1 MENNRQQTLLKEP
14 PEISWENTLGA
25 PDGVPFDD
33 DTKELLRRCIDVSTP
48 TPTTLAQIIKRSE
61 AFPIDFPINTVRCS
75 TLRDSGINAST
86 LEMNANSVYPLIHE
100 AMLPLLARWL
110 KYKRQYGSAI
120 ERAMYKDMGLV
131 QFIHRLIEKRAV
143 HFYGSNDRWKLIDG
157 KTGVEGWENV
167 GTDHEKEPLV
177 LTKCL
182 SYDEIKLSSMMAM
195 SSHSEFINDGS
206 RDNRGIVNIDPDSVQ
221 PRGVIIGVVG
231 TSSYCLLL
239 LVVRRFERPR
249 VMEYQDI
256 IIAPAQNT
264 VENGYGPQS
273 AGGSEETREFRVL
286 WAKFY
291 GEGYHPLYEEALK
304 RIKTKENR
312 RYLSLNSQTIF
323 DVENYMKRTLLTVE
337 IVLLEANTR
346 AEKQNTTAF
355 LHVVGFG
362 LGVWKV
368 TQEQEI
374 YFLKTFE
381 IALRKMNK
389 KLRYV
394 SDIMFA
400 YFQHRKCG
408 DAGNGDYLGGTLT
421 IFRRSPVRQAHTSLQ
436 NDVLFYI
443 TDIKIHFALREPN
456 SKLIKA
462 SDANKLL
469 IVTYAWDG
477 NALPGN
483 EFWSGHL
490 TSSGDPAAACSS
502 QIAELH
508 TFRIN
513 PRACGASLHVASA
526 QHGIL
531 HISDYAKLHLA

>member
-1 MENNRQQTLLKEP
+1 MSLFACCVRRNQREMENNRQQPLLKEP

-110 KYKRQYGSAI
+110 KHKRQYGSAI
-120 ERAMYKDMGLV
+120 ERATYKDMGLV

-231 TSSYCLLL
+231 T
-239 LVVRRFERPR
+239 RFERPR

-264 VENGYGPQS
+264 VENGYGSQS
-273 AGGSEETREFRVL
+273 VGGSEETREFRVL

-291 GEGYHPLYEEALK
+291 GEEYHLLYEEALK

-312 RYLSLNSQTIF
+312 RYLSLNTQTIF

-368 TQEQEI
+368 AQEQEI

-408 DAGNGDYLGGTLT
+408 DAGNGDYLG
-421 IFRRSPVRQAHTSLQ
+421 
-436 NDVLFYI
+436 
-443 TDIKIHFALREPN
+443 DIKIHFALREPN

>member
-1 MENNRQQTLLKEP
+1 MSLFSCCIRRNHGRIDSTRQQALLKEP

-33 DTKELLRRCIDVSTP
+33 DTKELLRKCIDVSTP
-48 TPTTLAQIIKRSE
+48 TPTTLSQIIKRSE
-61 AFPIDFPINTVRCS
+61 AFPINFPINTVRCS
-75 TLRDSGINAST
+75 TLRDKGVATNI

-100 AMLPLLARWL
+100 AMLPLVAQWL
-110 KYKRQYGSAI
+110 KHKRLYGSAI

-131 QFIHRLIEKRAV
+131 QFIHRLLEKRAV
-143 HFYGSNDRWKLIDG
+143 HFFGPNDRWKLIDG
-157 KTGVEGWENV
+157 KTGVNGWENV
-167 GTDHEKEPLV
+167 GTDQEKEPLV

-195 SSHSEFINDGS
+195 SSHTEFINDGS
-206 RDNRGIVNIDPDSVQ
+206 RDNRGIASADPDSIQ

-231 TSSYCLLL
+231 T
-239 LVVRRFERPR
+239 RFTRPR

-256 IIAPAQNT
+256 VTTPQQNT
-264 VENGYGPQS
+264 VENGYGPPS
-273 AGGSEETREFRVL
+273 SGSSEEIRGLRVL

-291 GEGYHPLYEEALK
+291 GEEHLPLYEETLK
-304 RIKTKENR
+304 QVKSKDNK
-312 RYLSLNSQTIF
+312 RYLSLTSQTVF
-323 DVENYMKRTLLTVE
+323 DIENYMKRTLLTVE
-337 IVLLEANTR
+337 IILLEANTR

-362 LGVWKV
+362 LGVWRII
-368 TQEQEI
+368 QDQEI

-400 YFQHRKCG
+400 YFHHQKCG
-408 DAGNGDYLGGTLT
+408 DAGNGDYLG
-421 IFRRSPVRQAHTSLQ
+421 
-436 NDVLFYI
+436 
-443 TDIKIHFALREPN
+443 DIKIHFALREPH
-456 SKLIKA
+456 SKLFRS
-462 SDANKLL
+462 SDVDKLL
-469 IVTYAWDG
+469 VVTYAWDG

-483 EFWSGHL
+483 EFWCGYLS
-490 TSSGDPAAACSS
+490 SSGDPAAACSS

-508 TFRIN
+508 TSRIN

>member
-1 MENNRQQTLLKEP
+1 MCASASHLRLSDTHVYFVPYTQVSFCFSSRPDAQFSRPAVFGNFSEENANDTTVSRHTRLSQLNSFKAGDMSLFACCVRRNQREMENNRQQTLLKEP

-231 TSSYCLLL
+231 T
-239 LVVRRFERPR
+239 RFERPR

-408 DAGNGDYLGGTLT
+408 DAGNGDYLG
-421 IFRRSPVRQAHTSLQ
+421 
-436 NDVLFYI
+436 
-443 TDIKIHFALREPN
+443 DIKIHFALREPN

-477 NALPGN
+477 NALPG
-483 EFWSGHL
+483 
-490 TSSGDPAAACSS
+490 CRQIS
-502 QIAELH
+502 Q
-508 TFRIN
+508 
-513 PRACGASLHVASA
+513 
-526 QHGIL
+526 
-531 HISDYAKLHLA
+531 

>member
-1 MENNRQQTLLKEP
+1 MKRKFMGKPFYKKNHGRIDSTRQQALLKEP

-33 DTKELLRRCIDVSTP
+33 DTKELLRKCIDVSTP
-48 TPTTLAQIIKRSE
+48 TPTTLSQIIKRSE
-61 AFPIDFPINTVRCS
+61 AFPINFPINTVRCS
-75 TLRDSGINAST
+75 TLRDKGVATNV

-100 AMLPLLARWL
+100 AMLPLVAQWL
-110 KYKRQYGSAI
+110 KHKRLYGSAI

-131 QFIHRLIEKRAV
+131 QFIHRLLEKRAV
-143 HFYGSNDRWKLIDG
+143 HFFGPNDRWKLIDG
-157 KTGVEGWENV
+157 KTGVNGWENV
-167 GTDHEKEPLV
+167 GTDQEKEPLV

-195 SSHSEFINDGS
+195 SSHTEFINDGS
-206 RDNRGIVNIDPDSVQ
+206 RDNRGIVSADPDSIQ

-231 TSSYCLLL
+231 T
-239 LVVRRFERPR
+239 RFTRPR
-249 VMEYQDI
+249 FMEYQDI
-256 IIAPAQNT
+256 ITTPQQNT
-264 VENGYGPQS
+264 VDNGYGPPS
-273 AGGSEETREFRVL
+273 SGGSEELRGLRVL

-291 GEGYHPLYEEALK
+291 GEEYLPLYEETLK
-304 RIKTKENR
+304 QVKSKDNK
-312 RYLSLNSQTIF
+312 RYLSLTSQTVF
-323 DVENYMKRTLLTVE
+323 DIENYMKRTLLTVE
-337 IVLLEANTR
+337 IILLEANTR

-362 LGVWKV
+362 LGVWRIIQD
-368 TQEQEI
+368 QEV

-400 YFQHRKCG
+400 YFHHQKCG
-408 DAGNGDYLGGTLT
+408 DAGNGDYLG
-421 IFRRSPVRQAHTSLQ
+421 
-436 NDVLFYI
+436 
-443 TDIKIHFALREPN
+443 DIKIHFALREPH
-456 SKLIKA
+456 SKLFRS
-462 SDANKLL
+462 SDVDKLL
-469 IVTYAWDG
+469 VVTYAWDG

-483 EFWSGHL
+483 EFWCGYLS
-490 TSSGDPAAACSS
+490 SSGDPAAACSS

-508 TFRIN
+508 TSRIN